1 MSTTSKRRGKPF
13 RFYQY
18 KQYLDDDGQW
28 IGVRD
33 REDVTSTE
41 IKEAVDLFK
50 KNGGVI
56 KKVEDD

>member
-1 MSTTSKRRGKPF
+1 MSMTSKRRGKPF

-28 IGVRD
+28 IGVRA
-33 REDVTSTE
+33 REAVTSTE
-41 IKEAVDLFK
+41 IKEAMDRFK

-56 KKVEDD
+56 KKVEDG

>member
-1 MSTTSKRRGKPF
+1 MSMTSKHRGKTF

-33 REDVTSTE
+33 REDVTSNE
-41 IKEAVDLFK
+41 IKEAMDRFK